1 MTSFSYSLLYYEE
14 LFTNFV
20 ITSGML
26 IVGVLL
32 RNVPGIKIVGES
44 IDPKWS
50 GHLR

>member
-14 LFTNFV
+14 LFTNFD

-26 IVGVLL
+26 IVGVFL

-44 IDPKWS
+44 IDAKWS

>member
-1 MTSFSYSLLYYEE
+1 
-14 LFTNFV
+14 
-20 ITSGML
+20 ML

-44 IDPKWS
+44 IDAKWS